1 MPTLPRPFIK
11 RSSDLRPVATKGAET
26 PPLPRQRPVPPA
38 AGRGNGAPETG
49 NPKGGS
55 SVPATRVRS
64 PRKSFADRLFPVRP
78 GMAEPSWSRVLGL
91 IVFMTLVWE
100 LFSYG
105 YTYLAGINVFTGPV
119 GHTHDSA
126 LAWHAT
132 LQTLPWALLL
142 SAVGSVPGFWMMR
155 SRIRRSNAI
164 LAQERASQRAA
175 AMPRAG
181 QGTSNRARRR
191 RAGKQGG
198 RRS

>member
-1 MPTLPRPFIK
+1 MPTLPRPFIR
-11 RSSDLRPVATKGAET
+11 RSADLPPAKT
-26 PPLPRQRPVPPA
+26 PAADRSPLPRQRPVPSTNGRANPPA
-38 AGRGNGAPETG
+38 VTAKNGA
-49 NPKGGS
+49 GS
-55 SVPATRVRS
+55 SVQAS
-64 PRKSFADRLFPVRP
+64 PTARRTLADRLFPVRP
-78 GMAEPSWSRVLGL
+78 GMSEPSWSRVLGL

-105 YTYLAGINVFTGPV
+105 YTYFAGVNVFSGPV
-119 GHTHDSA
+119 GHTHDQA

-142 SAVGSVPGFWMMR
+142 SSVGSVPGFWMMR
-155 SRIRRSNAI
+155 SRIRRSNALI
-164 LAQERASQRAA
+164 AQERAAQRAA

-198 RRS
+198 RR

>member
-1 MPTLPRPFIK
+1 MPTLRRPFLR
-11 RSSDLRPVATKGAET
+11 RSADLRPIAPISADRA
-26 PPLPRQRPVPPA
+26 PLPRQRPLPPA
-38 AGRGNGAPETG
+38 AERGGAPANG
-49 NPKGGS
+49 NAKGVS
-55 SVPATRVRS
+55 RQPTQATQT
-64 PRKSFADRLFPVRP
+64 PRRTFADRLFPVRP

>member
-1 MPTLPRPFIK
+1 MPTLPRPFIR
-11 RSSDLRPVATKGAET
+11 RSADLRPVAPAGADRAAT
-26 PPLPRQRPVPPA
+26 PRQRPLPLVTGNGGVTPAGNRKGAALVPPQA
-38 AGRGNGAPETG
+38 KP
-49 NPKGGS
+49 GS
-55 SVPATRVRS
+55 
-64 PRKSFADRLFPVRP
+64 RKTLADRLFPVRA

-119 GHTHDSA
+119 GHMHDSA
-126 LAWHAT
+126 LAWRAT

-155 SRIRRSNAI
+155 SRIRRANAI
-164 LAQERASQRAA
+164 LAEERAAQRAA
-175 AMPRAG
+175 ATPRAG

>member
-1 MPTLPRPFIK
+1 MPTLPRPFLR
-11 RSSDLRPVATKGAET
+11 RSAELRPPAPVAPDR

-38 AGRGNGAPETG
+38 AGRGATSAEDA
-49 NPKGGS
+49 KGS
-55 SVPATRVRS
+55 TRPAARMAST
-64 PRKSFADRLFPVRP
+64 PRKTLADRLFPVRP

-91 IVFMTLVWE
+91 IVFMTLIWE

-142 SAVGSVPGFWMMR
+142 STVGSVPGFWMMR
-155 SRIRRSNAI
+155 SRIRRSNAV
-164 LAQERASQRAA
+164 LARERAAQRAA
-175 AMPRAG
+175 ATPRAG
-181 QGTSNRARRR
+181 QGASSRARRR
-191 RAGKQGG
+191 RAGKQSG